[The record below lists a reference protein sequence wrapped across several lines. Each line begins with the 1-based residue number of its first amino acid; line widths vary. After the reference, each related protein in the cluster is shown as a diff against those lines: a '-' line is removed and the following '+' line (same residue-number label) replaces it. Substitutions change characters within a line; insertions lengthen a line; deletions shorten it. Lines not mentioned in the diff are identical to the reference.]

1 MPGTGDIV
9 ELIDIVRQSAA
20 GAGRDPEAIE
30 ITYGNTALAGPD
42 GGEEAAKL
50 AEAGV
55 DRCFVPSYLFLGE
68 TEATLA
74 AHAER
79 VIAPLA

>member
-1 MPGTGDIV
+1 MKFGIAFAN
-9 ELIDIVRQSAA
+9 IDV
-20 GAGRDPEAIE
+20 
-30 ITYGNTALAGPD
+30 GPD

-55 DRCFVPSYLFLGE
+55 DRCIVPSYLFLGE